1 MEIARSAEINYSFE
15 ILLTFKINNMQTQ
28 SYKQHARY
36 VPLWHFILSL
46 ILIVCFAASIWN
58 LIRAND
64 HHQGR
69 LVGAIILGLSIGG
82 LIIFW
87 YARAFAIAAQDRG
100 IRAEENLRHFALTGK
115 LLDSRL
121 TLSQVI
127 ALRFAADTEFLILAE
142 KAANENMRSTDIK
155 KAIVNWRPDYHRA

>member
-1 MEIARSAEINYSFE
+1 
-15 ILLTFKINNMQTQ
+15 MQAQ

-36 VPLWHFILSL
+36 VPMWHFVLSFIMIACL
-46 ILIVCFAASIWN
+46 AGSIWN
-58 LIRAND
+58 LIRANE
-64 HHQGR
+64 HHSGR

-87 YARAFAIAAQDRG
+87 YARGFSIAAQDRA

-121 TLSQVI
+121 TMSQII
-127 ALRFAADTEFLILAE
+127 ALRFAADTEFLLLAE
-142 KAANENMRSTDIK
+142 KAANENMKPNDIK
-155 KAIVNWRPDYHRA
+155 MAIVNWRADNYRA